1 MPELTPQSSAATPSL
16 PPSLFAAPPAEPPEP
31 PVPFSN
37 DPRVQ
42 PPAYDWEDHPAFRF
56 TFLMHYTKNADRLAL
71 EHIGAMLYDFALEA
85 GGGWP
90 AWNETTTRAE
100 LRAVAAGNRHAQAFL
115 LAVAKERETVS
126 LGVEDERLSF
136 QATYYA
142 NQCSSI
148 AFGLESIVGPPWRPA
163 VKVATFTVHGDAQ
176 QSVRWNRAAEG
187 EGYL

>member
-1 MPELTPQSSAATPSL
+1 MPELTPQSSAPPTL

-56 TFLMHYTKNADRLAL
+56 TFLMHFTKNADRLAL
-71 EHIGAMLYDFALEA
+71 EHIGAMLYDLALEA
-85 GGGWP
+85 SGEWP
-90 AWNETTTRAE
+90 AWRESTTRAE
-100 LRAVAAGNRHAQAFL
+100 LRAVMADIRHAEAFL

-136 QATYYA
+136 QAAHYA
-142 NQCSSI
+142 ERCSSI
-148 AFGLESIVGPPWRPA
+148 AFGLESMVGPPWGARP
-163 VKVATFTVHGDAQ
+163 
-176 QSVRWNRAAEG
+176 
-187 EGYL
+187 

>member
-1 MPELTPQSSAATPSL
+1 MPELTPQSSAASPPL
-16 PPSLFAAPPAEPPEP
+16 PPSLFTAPPAEPPEP

-37 DPRVQ
+37 DPRIQ

-56 TFLMHYTKNADRLAL
+56 TFLMHFTKNADRLAL

-85 GGGWP
+85 GAEWP
-90 AWNETTTRAE
+90 AWNESTTRAE
-100 LRAVAAGNRHAQAFL
+100 LRAVAADIRHAQAFL

-148 AFGLESIVGPPWRPA
+148 AFGLESIVGPPWGARP
-163 VKVATFTVHGDAQ
+163 
-176 QSVRWNRAAEG
+176 
-187 EGYL
+187 